1 MGHVNNTP
9 IMYFQDY
16 VAKIFIMLSLLEY
29 ALLLIILHRGILFSG
44 TRSYVYLSGTESFE
58 MISVIKTSNDVQT
71 GAVYIP
77 GLTIPCPAASMEKV
91 FLTLYTYYS
100 LNNYERSRKYS

>member
-1 MGHVNNTP
+1 MP
-9 IMYFQDY
+9 CYS
-16 VAKIFIMLSLLEY
+16 KIV
-29 ALLLIILHRGILFSG
+29 HRGILFSG
-44 TRSYVYLSGTESFE
+44 TGSYVYLSGSESLE

-71 GAVYIP
+71 GAVYIA
-77 GLTIPCPAASMEKV
+77 GLAIPCPAASMEEV